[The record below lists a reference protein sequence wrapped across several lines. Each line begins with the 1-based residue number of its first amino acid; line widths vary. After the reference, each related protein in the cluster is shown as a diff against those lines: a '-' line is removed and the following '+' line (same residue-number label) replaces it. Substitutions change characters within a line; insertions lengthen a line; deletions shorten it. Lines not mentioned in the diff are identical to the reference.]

1 MSLSLSWT
9 SSMIMWVHSAID
21 FLAMSI
27 FIKRPV
33 VTNIRRVSLEAFSLS
48 KPTLYP
54 IRPPS
59 LQPKTN
65 AIMYLKYRLP
75 VYRVYD
81 DVPLSSATRL
91 AKAWAANFLG
101 WVTIIFTY
109 LKNKPSKCRL
119 IRVSLKSI
127 TYLSWAA
134 NWSNKN
140 CGTWVLLPQPVEPET
155 TVTQCASILAKRSF
169 AHLKTG
175 KDRRLISAERSMSNL
190 ALQKKLFDHQI
201 TYFIFN
207 EITSG
212 CRVVS
217 WMKWWHCAH
226 LNFR

>member
-1 MSLSLSWT
+1 M
-9 SSMIMWVHSAID
+9 
-21 FLAMSI
+21 
-27 FIKRPV
+27 
-33 VTNIRRVSLEAFSLS
+33 
-48 KPTLYP
+48 
-54 IRPPS
+54 
-59 LQPKTN
+59 
-65 AIMYLKYRLP
+65 
-75 VYRVYD
+75 YD

-190 ALQKKLFDHQI
+190 ALQKKIVRSSSHIF
-201 TYFIFN
+201 YFQWNYLRLSGGFLDEMVALCTLEFPIVS
-207 EITSG
+207 TSNWDKAEG
-212 CRVVS
+212 KIPLWVSSIWACPCAILSRSCR
-217 WMKWWHCAH
+217 WIAK
-226 LNFR
+226 